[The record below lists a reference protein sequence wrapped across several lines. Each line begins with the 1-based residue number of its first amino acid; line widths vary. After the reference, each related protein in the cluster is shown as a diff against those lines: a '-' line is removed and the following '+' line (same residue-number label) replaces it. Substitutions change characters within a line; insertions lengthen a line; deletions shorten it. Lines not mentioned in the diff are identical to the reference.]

1 MLYVTAT
8 NKIEVAATDWRGRHM
23 SEAMELIVD
32 SYVKLG
38 SIKALEDM
46 LDHRRKVARQL
57 QFRSISGFDLS
68 MLTTTIGK
76 EIALIEEGIERI
88 NRPLPQPAVPLSA
101 VHAQGVEVAGTI
113 RSVAAVQSNEAANSL
128 VGAAIE
134 RQGSRPKPEE
144 GGAVQVRGVT
154 IEAAPPGRQSNEAVQ
169 TPLFDEY
176 SLGGRIGYKW

>member
-1 MLYVTAT
+1 
-8 NKIEVAATDWRGRHM
+8 
-23 SEAMELIVD
+23 MELIVD

-113 RSVAAVQSNEAANSL
+113 GPSL
-128 VGAAIE
+128 QFN
-134 RQGSRPKPEE
+134 RTRRPI
-144 GGAVQVRGVT
+144 R
-154 IEAAPPGRQSNEAVQ
+154 
-169 TPLFDEY
+169 
-176 SLGGRIGYKW
+176 

>member
-1 MLYVTAT
+1 
-8 NKIEVAATDWRGRHM
+8 M

-76 EIALIEEGIERI
+76 EIALIEEGIEKNQFDRY
-88 NRPLPQPAVPLSA
+88 RSQQCHLVPFTRRASKL
-101 VHAQGVEVAGTI
+101 
-113 RSVAAVQSNEAANSL
+113 
-128 VGAAIE
+128 
-134 RQGSRPKPEE
+134 
-144 GGAVQVRGVT
+144 
-154 IEAAPPGRQSNEAVQ
+154 PGRFG
-169 TPLFDEY
+169 P
-176 SLGGRIGYKW
+176 SLQFNRTRRPIR